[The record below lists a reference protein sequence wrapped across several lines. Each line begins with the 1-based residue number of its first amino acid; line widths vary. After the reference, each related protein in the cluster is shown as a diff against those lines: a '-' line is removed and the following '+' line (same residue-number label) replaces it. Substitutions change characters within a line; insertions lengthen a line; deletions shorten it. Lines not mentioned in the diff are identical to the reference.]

1 MLLWLSTPWPETG
14 AHRSSDEV
22 MIPATIPKT
31 EDIVRERRERGCDLG
46 ASQRGLLRKKWGG
59 GARVAMGG
67 GRRARGGLCTGRDRE
82 GRSLGEVEEGVEM
95 LTVEGIGPR
104 WPE

>member
-1 MLLWLSTPWPETG
+1 MGLPNEGYCGKW
-14 AHRSSDEV
+14 
-22 MIPATIPKT
+22 
-31 EDIVRERRERGCDLG
+31 REPR
-46 ASQRGLLRKKWGG
+46 A
-59 GARVAMGG
+59 AMGG
-67 GRRARGGLCTGRDRE
+67 SRRTRGGLCTGRDRE